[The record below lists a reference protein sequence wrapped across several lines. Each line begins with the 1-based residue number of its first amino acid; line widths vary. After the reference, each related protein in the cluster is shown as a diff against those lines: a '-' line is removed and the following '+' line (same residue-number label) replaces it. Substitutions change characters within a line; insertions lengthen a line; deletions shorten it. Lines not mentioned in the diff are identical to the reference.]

1 MLFFWKSRLWKILC
15 YIQRKEKIS
24 MRQLIRK
31 DIILQKYTLLV
42 MLPILL
48 LYLTLNYS
56 VVWIGIIFCIAII
69 MQSFSVDEKSTSHM
83 LLNALPYTREE
94 IVNSKY
100 IGAGVFTFLI
110 LFIIF
115 LGNLIINKE
124 IIQWKQ
130 LFLIMSIVAL
140 FVSFAFPFSYLFKS
154 QYLLF
159 GGIALFV
166 FYIVTVS
173 KFIPDLND
181 RIRKVVGIVLSFE
194 QSLVY
199 VGGLVL
205 VGL

>member
-1 MLFFWKSRLWKILC
+1 ML
-15 YIQRKEKIS
+15 
-24 MRQLIRK
+24 QLIRK

-181 RIRKVVGIVLSFE
+181 RIRKIVGIVLSFE

-205 VGL
+205 VGLLYLFSWMISISIYNRKVF

>member
-1 MLFFWKSRLWKILC
+1 ML
-15 YIQRKEKIS
+15 
-24 MRQLIRK
+24 QLIRK

-205 VGL
+205 VGLLYLFSWMISISIYKRKVF

>member
-1 MLFFWKSRLWKILC
+1 ML
-15 YIQRKEKIS
+15 
-24 MRQLIRK
+24 QLIRK

-205 VGL
+205 VGLLYFLG

>member
-1 MLFFWKSRLWKILC
+1 ML
-15 YIQRKEKIS
+15 
-24 MRQLIRK
+24 QLIRK

-115 LGNLIINKE
+115 LG
-124 IIQWKQ
+124 
-130 LFLIMSIVAL
+130 M
-140 FVSFAFPFSYLFKS
+140 
-154 QYLLF
+154 
-159 GGIALFV
+159 
-166 FYIVTVS
+166 T
-173 KFIPDLND
+173 
-181 RIRKVVGIVLSFE
+181 
-194 QSLVY
+194 
-199 VGGLVL
+199 
-205 VGL
+205 

>member
-1 MLFFWKSRLWKILC
+1 ML
-15 YIQRKEKIS
+15 
-24 MRQLIRK
+24 QLIRK

-110 LFIIF
+110 LLIIF

-181 RIRKVVGIVLSFE
+181 RIREVVGIVLSFE

-199 VGGLVL
+199 VGGFVL
-205 VGL
+205 VGLLYLFSWMISISIYKRKVF

>member
-1 MLFFWKSRLWKILC
+1 ML
-15 YIQRKEKIS
+15 
-24 MRQLIRK
+24 QLIRK

-110 LFIIF
+110 LLIIF

-166 FYIVTVS
+166 LYIVTVS

-205 VGL
+205 VGLLYLFSWMISISIYKRKVF

>member
-1 MLFFWKSRLWKILC
+1 ML
-15 YIQRKEKIS
+15 
-24 MRQLIRK
+24 QLIRK

-166 FYIVTVS
+166 LYIVTVS

-181 RIRKVVGIVLSFE
+181 RIREVVGIVLSFE

-199 VGGLVL
+199 VGGFVL
-205 VGL
+205 VGLLYLFSWMISISIYKRKVF

>member
-1 MLFFWKSRLWKILC
+1 ML
-15 YIQRKEKIS
+15 
-24 MRQLIRK
+24 QLIRK

-110 LFIIF
+110 LLIIF

-166 FYIVTVS
+166 LYIVTVS

-181 RIRKVVGIVLSFE
+181 RIREVVGIVLSFE

-199 VGGLVL
+199 VGGFVL
-205 VGL
+205 VGLLYLFSWMISISIYKRKVF

>member
-1 MLFFWKSRLWKILC
+1 ML
-15 YIQRKEKIS
+15 
-24 MRQLIRK
+24 QLIRK

-140 FVSFAFPFSYLFKS
+140 FVSFAFLFSYLFKS

-205 VGL
+205 VGLLYLFSWMISISIYKRKVF

>member
-1 MLFFWKSRLWKILC
+1 ML
-15 YIQRKEKIS
+15 
-24 MRQLIRK
+24 QLIRK

-181 RIRKVVGIVLSFE
+181 RIRKIVGIVLSFE

-205 VGL
+205 VGLLYLFSWMISISIYKRKVF

>member
-1 MLFFWKSRLWKILC
+1 ML
-15 YIQRKEKIS
+15 
-24 MRQLIRK
+24 QLIRK

-205 VGL
+205 VGLLYLFSWMISISIYNRKVF